1 MPNYIRSHNNNCM
14 EVKDLKIKENKEIL
28 FGEPVNNTAQ
38 SWALTSLGDGSGF
51 CTIDIAGT
59 GYCLEI
65 KNSKVKNGTAV
76 ILGTKTNSN
85 AQHWKVTY
93 RKASDFDG
101 KSMFSIHSRMDEN
114 YVLDVAAGN
123 GRGGG

>member
-1 MPNYIRSHNNNCM
+1 MGTTGLANKILTDIIIHFIRKIKIKKKKTNMTNYIRSHNNNCM

-28 FGEPVNNTAQ
+28 FGEPVNNQAQ

-65 KNSKVKNGTAV
+65 KNSKVKN
-76 ILGTKTNSN
+76 
-85 AQHWKVTY
+85 
-93 RKASDFDG
+93 
-101 KSMFSIHSRMDEN
+101 
-114 YVLDVAAGN
+114 
-123 GRGGG
+123 